1 MNEVIAYLK
10 KILKKKD
17 IIVLGVSGG
26 PDSMC
31 LLDVLNDLKEEL
43 DLKIICAHVNHNL
56 RKESFEEK
64 LLVQN
69 YCENHDITFEYME
82 IDEYPNN
89 QFTENIGRERRYDFF
104 KKIIS
109 KYHAQYLMTAHH
121 GDDLIETIM
130 MRIVRGSNLK
140 GYAGIPLISYNSDYT
155 LIRPLLLVT
164 KEEILD
170 YLKERNINYALDKT
184 NELDIHTRNRFRKH
198 MLPFLK
204 KESKSVHKKFMQ
216 FSEEL
221 IATKD
226 YINRELDKIYPEIVK
241 DTVISLSELIKID
254 EYLQRKIIERVI
266 EDIQKEYIL
275 NISKKEIEIIMEF
288 IEHGSNGQINLADGF
303 IARVSYDKLYI
314 EKEPNIVSYNYE
326 FKDNLEIMGKY
337 KIEKISEC
345 DEKSNFILRLNSE
358 EITFPLIVR
367 TRNNGDVI
375 KLKKVGTKKVKD
387 ILIDSKID
395 LRKRKEMPIVTDSK
409 NNILWLPGVKKS
421 IFDKEINE
429 KYDIILK
436 YMEENYE

>member
-10 KILKKKD
+10 KFLKKND
-17 IIVLGVSGG
+17 VIVLGVSGG

-31 LLDVLNDLKEEL
+31 LVSVLNDLKEEL

-56 RKESFEEK
+56 RKESLDEK
-64 LLVQN
+64 LLVQK
-69 YCENHDITFEYME
+69 YCEEHNLIFEYMQ

-89 QFTENIGRERRYDFF
+89 QFTENAGREKRYAFF

-140 GYAGIPLISYNSDYT
+140 GYTGIPLISYNHDYA
-155 LIRPLLLVT
+155 LVRPLLLVT
-164 KEEILD
+164 KEEILS
-170 YLKERNINYALDKT
+170 YLKDEHINYAIDKT

-204 KESKSVHKKFMQ
+204 KENKNVHKKFLQ

-221 IATKD
+221 TDAKD
-226 YINRELDKIYPEIVK
+226 YINREIDKMYPDIVNG
-241 DTVISLSELIKID
+241 TVISLNKLKELD
-254 EYLQRKIIERVI
+254 EYLQQKIIERVI
-266 EDIQKEYIL
+266 EVIQKEYIL
-275 NISKKEIEIIMEF
+275 NISKKEVEAIMEF
-288 IEHGSNGQINLADGF
+288 IKHGNNGKINLADGF

-314 EKEPNIVSYNYE
+314 EKETNNVDYIYE

-337 KIEKISEC
+337 KIEKISKSVQ
-345 DEKSNFILRLNSE
+345 KSNFILRLNSE
-358 EITFPLIVR
+358 EITLPLIVR
-367 TRNNGDVI
+367 TRNNGDAI

-395 LRKRKEMPIVTDSK
+395 LRKRQEMPIVTDSK

-436 YMEENYE
+436 YTEEKYE